1 MPLGLTLSS
10 EGALCITLGRVV
22 TAFSVGVSIPLVVLL
37 VGLPWLGSRG
47 GLFGTPLFVPLSLL
61 AAAAAAGGVVA
72 GGSLYFGSRG
82 RFALVVAY
90 VVGLWPVLAVVGT
103 LSALTG
109 HETFGELGARFIPAF
124 AASYFLIGCSGSA
137 LLGRGWRQTATDGGA
152 GVAFGAIGGLVMTGT
167 VSFVAANTALVQFVV
182 AAVGGAA
189 GCVVSSALGGWWLW
203 RTWAE

>member
-1 MPLGLTLSS
+1 MPLGQTLSS
-10 EGALCITLGRVV
+10 EGALGVTAARVV
-22 TAFSVGVSIPLVVLL
+22 TAFAVGVTIPLAVLL
-37 VGLPWLGSRG
+37 VGLPWLGRG
-47 GLFGTPLFVPLSLL
+47 GVLLGTPLLIPLSLL

-82 RFALVVAY
+82 RFAMAVAY

-109 HETFGELGARFIPAF
+109 HETVGELGARFIPAF
-124 AASYFLIGCSGSA
+124 TASYLLIGCSGSA
-137 LLGRGWRQTATDGGA
+137 LLGRGWRQTATDAGA
-152 GVAFGAIGGLVMTGT
+152 CAAFGAIGGLVMTGT
-167 VSFVAANTALVQFVV
+167 VSFVAVDTALVQFVV
-182 AAVGGAA
+182 AGVGGGA